1 MRQGDF
7 GRPAAPHVVQES
19 PSRILGQFWI
29 YFVFHFGYQNDSFLI
44 TVFDKNF
51 DVPKGASL
59 MRKLFILQVNF
70 EVNFI
75 VRHPSTSCDC
85 KTLTSIFPVW
95 QRGIRDVGKSL
106 QLKNFKKDS
115 KYMMEKC

>member
-1 MRQGDF
+1 MSFRGHPDT
-7 GRPAAPHVVQES
+7 
-19 PSRILGQFWI
+19 ILGQFWI
-29 YFVFHFGYQNDSFLI
+29 YFGFHFGYQNDSFLI
-44 TVFDKNF
+44 TIFDKNF
-51 DVPKGASL
+51 VFPKGACL
-59 MRKLFILQVNF
+59 IRKLLILLVDF

-106 QLKNFKKDS
+106 QVKNFKKVS
-115 KYMMEKC
+115 KHIMEKC